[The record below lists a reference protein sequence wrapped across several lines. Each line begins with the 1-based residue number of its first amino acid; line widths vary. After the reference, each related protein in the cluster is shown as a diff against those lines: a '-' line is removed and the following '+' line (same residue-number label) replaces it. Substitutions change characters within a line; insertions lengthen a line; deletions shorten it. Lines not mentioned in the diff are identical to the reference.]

1 MRFLFRLDLSFHTN
15 AEKKIEILNFATKQ
29 GASFPICPRRWRM
42 GESRWRTVRRAEKK
56 RKWCGQVVYK
66 TEGRARDVD
75 SQAERIIGARRIMVA
90 WEFVYVVCN

>member
-15 AEKKIEILNFATKQ
+15 AGKKIEILNFATKQ

-56 RKWCGQVVYK
+56 KKMVRAGSVQNGRK
-66 TEGRARDVD
+66 
-75 SQAERIIGARRIMVA
+75 SARR
-90 WEFVYVVCN
+90 